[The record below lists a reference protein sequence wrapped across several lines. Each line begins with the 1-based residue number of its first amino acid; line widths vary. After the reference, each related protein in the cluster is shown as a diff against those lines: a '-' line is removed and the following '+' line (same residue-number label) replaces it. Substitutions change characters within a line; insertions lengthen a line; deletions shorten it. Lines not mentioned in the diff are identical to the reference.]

1 MGTRIGKVWLLPL
14 KSSAEGSLVNQS
26 LSLELI
32 YNIIKEN
39 KYTFRRKMWDSEI
52 DNEALENTSPCTLL
66 SVGSIT
72 KKAMMN
78 QLDYA
83 PKIF

>member
-1 MGTRIGKVWLLPL
+1 
-14 KSSAEGSLVNQS
+14 
-26 LSLELI
+26 
-32 YNIIKEN
+32 
-39 KYTFRRKMWDSEI
+39 MWDSEI

-72 KKAMMN
+72 KKAMIN

>member
-1 MGTRIGKVWLLPL
+1 
-14 KSSAEGSLVNQS
+14 
-26 LSLELI
+26 
-32 YNIIKEN
+32 
-39 KYTFRRKMWDSEI
+39 MWDSEI
-52 DNEALENTSPCTLL
+52 DNEALENTSPSTLL

-72 KKAMMN
+72 KKAMIN